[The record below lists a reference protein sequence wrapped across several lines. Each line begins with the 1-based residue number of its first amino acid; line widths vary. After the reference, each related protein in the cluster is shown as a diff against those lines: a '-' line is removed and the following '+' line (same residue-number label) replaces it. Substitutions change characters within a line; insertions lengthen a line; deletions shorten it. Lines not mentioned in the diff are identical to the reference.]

1 MHRIVTIEFSKL
13 NEHISLSSHASGISL
28 QEQYCTEHNFFTVI
42 IRDGFPGQIFFKI
55 LFQKIKLFWIES
67 FKISFFNISINT
79 VILRCFVI
87 SSGSRG
93 SRHFFEQSLQELLLI
108 LQYLVGTEIS
118 VNLGRVELIKT
129 EISFVDKLEL
139 SVILSV
145 FLEISE
151 SIWGDSVTKEEFS
164 RCCCVVEFPRLL
176 TLFGLDTKEL
186 VAAQV
191 RVSWV

>member
-1 MHRIVTIEFSKL
+1 M
-13 NEHISLSSHASGISL
+13 
-28 QEQYCTEHNFFTVI
+28 
-42 IRDGFPGQIFFKI
+42 
-55 LFQKIKLFWIES
+55 
-67 FKISFFNISINT
+67 
-79 VILRCFVI
+79 I

-118 VNLGRVELIKT
+118 VKLGRVELIKT

-151 SIWGDSVTKEEFS
+151 SLEGDSVTKETFFR
-164 RCCCVVEFPRLL
+164 RCCLVEVPKLL

-191 RVSWV
+191 RVGKAIFQVPDHYQLIIIKVS